1 VHYLSTHFD
10 DCDSLS
16 EKTKAKTRPAKG
28 EADRTARRARAQAEL
43 QATQLEE
50 ERERAEKELARARM
64 AELRAQVDEMD
75 RYAAEQRQREYDE
88 WNRAYDRRQ
97 EAMEQLRALA
107 REPLPVVP
115 MTAHE
120 RAELQ
125 AELDAA
131 LAWGEQGGRRQG
143 LFFHNGRLWDPSRF

>member
-1 VHYLSTHFD
+1 
-10 DCDSLS
+10 
-16 EKTKAKTRPAKG
+16 
-28 EADRTARRARAQAEL
+28 
-43 QATQLEE
+43 
-50 ERERAEKELARARM
+50 
-64 AELRAQVDEMD
+64 
-75 RYAAEQRQREYDE
+75 
-88 WNRAYDRRQ
+88 
-97 EAMEQLRALA
+97 MEQLRALA